1 MFGVSSLF
9 KRTMF
14 SDTTPLETGKDTGF
28 KLKQFDDLSQES
40 GTGTEMLAS
49 VCGWSSDE

>member
-9 KRTMF
+9 KRMMF
-14 SDTTPLETGKDTGF
+14 SETNPLETGKDTRF
-28 KLKQFDDLSQES
+28 KLKQFDDLSQEF
-40 GTGTEMLAS
+40 GTGTEMLAP